1 MKVPEKI
8 SELSKAISE
17 GAARIEQ
24 INSDIQRAE
33 AASQVAATIATQLGE
48 LSRERAERKA
58 MAFVSNTTADVADL
72 NTREQ
77 ELERAS
83 RQAIE
88 DGQAATIAIGLLIE
102 KRGGVVA
109 EVKQLTQERHALTVE
124 WLKELRHDAINRYIQ
139 VLVDI
144 GAPLADALAADRAL
158 HALGAGEYL
167 ASGMIKRI
175 RIADFAIPNSYKVR
189 RSTSGIEILDA
200 PVPWLRDGTLGNIE
214 TKALADELREAGLRT
229 TLA

>member
-1 MKVPEKI
+1 MKVPKKI
-8 SELSKAISE
+8 SELSNAISE
-17 GAARIEQ
+17 GAVRIEQ
-24 INSDIQRAE
+24 INSDIERAD

-58 MAFVSNTTADVADL
+58 MAFVSKTTADVADL
-72 NTREQ
+72 NAREE

-88 DGQAATIAIGLLIE
+88 DGQAATIAIGLLAE
-102 KRGGVVA
+102 KRAGVVA
-109 EVKQLTQERHALTVE
+109 EVKQLTQEQHGLTVE
-124 WLKELRHDAINRYIQ
+124 WLKQLRHDAINRYIQ

-144 GAPLADALAADRAL
+144 GAPLADACAADRAM

-167 ASGMIKRI
+167 LGRMLNRI
-175 RIADFAIPNSYKVR
+175 RVADFAIPHSHKVQ
-189 RSTSGIEILDA
+189 RSTTHIEMYDA
-200 PVPWLRDGTLGNIE
+200 PVPWLRDATLGNVQ
-214 TKALADELREAGLRT
+214 TQALADELRKAGLKI